1 MITLRY
7 PYYMSALPLAEIMP
21 VLLKEDL
28 LWMAGMF
35 GMKVPKSKKKEVV
48 AQMVTEHLLTH
59 PKEVLTLIPSNELKM
74 LRELVELES
83 GNFLS
88 RSTPPKHF
96 WIQSLGLVITYEDK
110 KRKRSN
116 MMMLDEMKTIYAPYL
131 DDAIKNA
138 KKSNDEEKDVKKAVR
153 PKDPVKEILDG
164 LDHLHGKYVHTW
176 FMEQYINYGDYE
188 FRDDFLVDGYCECYN
203 DLMWTNDP
211 RQVKEANGY
220 IQAFMKEWNRDNPAL
235 YYEALE
241 LLQEWASHQFMDMK
255 ASLKG
260 RIDMDWFYAVTE
272 EEGEELYN
280 RIVGY
285 PLEICNMMH
294 EEGREEE
301 AVANLFYLLE
311 KIGDLYQFNHD
322 LFENKTSSLV
332 SKMKLMKWWLTEL
345 YLIVKGNPKV
355 NDHIKSDMDFFL
367 IDMQRRTQLFDEA
380 STKWDDMFTDNQP
393 YAEDDGLWK
402 HYKEDM
408 MKRKNDRD
416 L

>member
-1 MITLRY
+1 
-7 PYYMSALPLAEIMP
+7 MSALPLAEVMP

-28 LWMAGMF
+28 LWMAGLF
-35 GMKVPKSKKKEVV
+35 GMTVPKSKKKEAV
-48 AQMVTEHLLTH
+48 AQMVAEHLLTH
-59 PKEVLTLIPSNELKM
+59 PKEVLSLVPSNELKM
-74 LRELVELES
+74 LREMVKLES
-83 GNFLS
+83 GSYLS
-88 RSTPPKHF
+88 RKTPSKHF

-110 KRKRSN
+110 KGKRSN
-116 MMMLDEMKTIYAPYL
+116 IMMLDELKSIYAPYL
-131 DDAIKNA
+131 DDAIKDA
-138 KKSNDEEKDVKKAVR
+138 KKNNDEEKSVKKTVVL
-153 PKDPVKEILDG
+153 KDPVKGILDG

-188 FRDDFLVDGYCECYN
+188 FRDEFLVDGYCESYN
-203 DLMWTNDP
+203 DLMRTNDP
-211 RQVKEANGY
+211 LRVKDANKY
-220 IQAFMKEWNRDNPAL
+220 IQAFMKEWYRDDPGL

-241 LLQEWASHQFMDMK
+241 LLQEWASHQFMDME

-260 RIDMDWFYAVTE
+260 RIDKDWFNAVTE

-294 EEGREEE
+294 EDGREEE

-311 KIGDLYQFNHD
+311 MTGDLYRFNQD
-322 LFENKTSSLV
+322 LFESKSSSLV
-332 SKMKLMKWWLTEL
+332 PKMKLMKWWLTEL

-355 NDHIKSDMDFFL
+355 NDEIKSDMDFFL
-367 IDMQRRTQLFDEA
+367 MDLQHRTQLFDEA

-408 MKRKNDRD
+408 MKRKNDIVFVSRTC
-416 L
+416 

>member
-1 MITLRY
+1 
-7 PYYMSALPLAEIMP
+7 MSALPLAEVMP
-21 VLLKEDL
+21 VMLKEDL
-28 LWMAGMF
+28 LWMAGLF
-35 GMKVPKSKKKEVV
+35 GIKVPKSKKKEAV
-48 AQMVTEHLLTH
+48 AQMVAEHLLTH

-74 LRELVELES
+74 LREMVKLES
-83 GNFLS
+83 GSYLS
-88 RSTPPKHF
+88 RKTPSKHF

-110 KRKRSN
+110 KGKRSN
-116 MMMLDEMKTIYAPYL
+116 MMMLDEMKSIYAPYL

-138 KKSNDEEKDVKKAVR
+138 GKRNDEEKNVKKTVVQ
-153 PKDPVKEILDG
+153 KDSVKGILDG

-188 FRDDFLVDGYCECYN
+188 FRDEFLVDGYCECYN
-203 DLMWTNDP
+203 DLMRTNDP
-211 RQVKEANGY
+211 LRVKDANKY
-220 IQAFMKEWNRDNPAL
+220 IQAFMKEWYRDDPAR

-241 LLQEWASHQFMDMK
+241 LLQEWASHQFMDME

-260 RIDMDWFYAVTE
+260 RIDRDWFNAVTE

-294 EEGREEE
+294 EDGREEE

-311 KIGDLYQFNHD
+311 MTGDLYRFNQN

-332 SKMKLMKWWLTEL
+332 PKMKLMKWWLTEL

-355 NDHIKSDMDFFL
+355 NDEIKSDMDFFL
-367 IDMQRRTQLFDEA
+367 MDLQRRTQLFDEA
-380 STKWDDMFTDNQP
+380 SSKWDDMFVDNQP

-402 HYKEDM
+402 HYKEHM
-408 MKRKNDRD
+408 EMRKSV
-416 L
+416 